1 MTLKIIVWPGE
12 LPILSYWLYGI
23 GAVLVFICA
32 VDWKNPAAI
41 FQLPF
46 DFIGSFTDV
55 LSYIRL
61 FAVGMAGVAIAQSFN
76 GMAMDV
82 MKSSPWFIIFGI
94 LIIIFGHV
102 LNLALGFM
110 GVLVHAVRLNT
121 LEFSNH
127 SSLTWSGSKFK
138 PFKKLEKDNE

>member
-1 MTLKIIVWPGE
+1 
-12 LPILSYWLYGI
+12 
-23 GAVLVFICA
+23 
-32 VDWKNPAAI
+32 
-41 FQLPF
+41 
-46 DFIGSFTDV
+46 
-55 LSYIRL
+55 
-61 FAVGMAGVAIAQSFN
+61 
-76 GMAMDV
+76 MAMDV
-82 MKSSPWFIIFGI
+82 MKASPWFIIFCI
-94 LIIIFGHV
+94 LIIIFGHI